1 VLRGCLLDGRRRKLV
16 HNVADYSDTMHDR

>member
-1 VLRGCLLDGRRRKLV
+1 VLRGCLDGRRRKLV